1 MFLLC
6 PENSLLY
13 VKKYLYCDQVSKVKF
28 CTTKFPAKVFLVPSS
43 NVTRAS
49 DDDKCLDAHNPD
61 IMQTQFQKTH
71 HTQNICATGSGPRE
85 SRSRSWRS
93 PIKAQENFDQGP
105 GEL

>member
-28 CTTKFPAKVFLVPSS
+28 CTTKFPAKVFLVTSS
-43 NVTRAS
+43 NVTRGS

-71 HTQNICATGSGPRE
+71 HTQTKHLCNRLWS
-85 SRSRSWRS
+85 
-93 PIKAQENFDQGP
+93 
-105 GEL
+105 